1 MPQLDE
7 SLLLR
12 IGQGDMEA
20 FAELYRQTDRSVYAF
35 ALSILKNREDS
46 QDVMQ
51 DTYLKI
57 RTAASGYQA
66 MGKPMA
72 WICTIVKNLALMKLR
87 EQKRSIPMELPEEAL
102 PAQLQNSFETGGVD
116 GMVLNAALK
125 LLNEEERQIVLLHGV
140 TGMLHREIADIL
152 GIPLS
157 TVLSKYR
164 RALAKLR
171 KNLQGGETA

>member
-1 MPQLDE
+1 M
-7 SLLLR
+7 
-12 IGQGDMEA
+12 
-20 FAELYRQTDRSVYAF
+20 YRQTDRSVYAF
-35 ALSILKNREDS
+35 ALSILKSREDA

-57 RTAASGYQA
+57 CTAASSYQA

-87 EQKRSIPMELPEEAL
+87 EQKRSVPLELSAQVL
-102 PAQLQNSFETGGVD
+102 PSESQSSFETGGVD
-116 GMVLNAALK
+116 AMVLDAALK

-171 KNLQGGETA
+171 KELQGGETA